1 MTRECGCLTGLIANV
16 GEMLALPENCRLPRE
31 RIAIPPHFVR
41 MSAHGIQAFYDGF
54 FAVLAA
60 AEIPGVILGG
70 QAMLRYRLAE
80 TTKAADL
87 FVRSNSFRL
96 FLE

>member
-1 MTRECGCLTGLIANV
+1 
-16 GEMLALPENCRLPRE
+16 
-31 RIAIPPHFVR
+31 
-41 MSAHGIQAFYDGF
+41 MSAHGIQAFFDGF

-70 QAMLRYRLAE
+70 QAMLGYRLAE